1 MASEIGGLDPLH
13 GFLKHGNYVVRLRV
27 PYLQLEAHHEK
38 FIERRPKEDGTL
50 GQVKYV
56 PPSIEPPRDAPGAQM
71 EIKPL
76 SQNQGQQHFYE

>member
-38 FIERRPKEDGTL
+38 FIERKINPPTPVE
-50 GQVKYV
+50 V
-56 PPSIEPPRDAPGAQM
+56 PPTSEPPRNPSG
-71 EIKPL
+71 E
-76 SQNQGQQHFYE
+76 QNGMGQQHFYE